1 MSMSTNG
8 EAMNNNCTNDLEV
21 NVRTISKKQADA
33 TIKILIDNGIDGDEA
48 STVLQA
54 IGYAL
59 LDRELEPILDLDN
72 E

>member
-1 MSMSTNG
+1 
-8 EAMNNNCTNDLEV
+8 MNNNCTNDLEV

>member
-1 MSMSTNG
+1 
-8 EAMNNNCTNDLEV
+8 MNNNCTNDLEV

-48 STVLQA
+48 STVLQV

>member
-48 STVLQA
+48 STVLQV

>member
-1 MSMSTNG
+1 
-8 EAMNNNCTNDLEV
+8 MNNNCTNDLED

-59 LDRELEPILDLDN
+59 LDRELEPILDIFLIY
-72 E
+72 